1 VSVYK
6 VPQKELAFIFDEI
19 INYAEL
25 CNMPGFEDASR
36 DMVDVVLPEA
46 AKFFEDIVA
55 PTNHETDKHPA
66 FLKDG
71 EVVTSPGL
79 DPIYRQMVEAGWCCL
94 NGDSNY
100 GGAGFPSVVDLAV
113 QEMLQTANCG
123 FSLLPML
130 TRGVVHALNQ
140 YGSDEQKETYLGN
153 LISGAWSGTM
163 NLTEPQAGSDLSAVK
178 TKAILNGDHY
188 LISGQKIYITWGDHS
203 CADNIIH
210 LVLARRPDAPEGNQG
225 ISLFLVP
232 KFLVNADGSLG
243 QRNDVKP
250 VGVEH
255 KLGIHSSPTCTLAF
269 GDNGGAVGYLV
280 GEENKGLQCMF
291 TMMNNAR
298 LSVGHQGVSLGE
310 RAYQQAVAYATD
322 RVQGR
327 APGVEGR
334 AAIIHHSDVKR
345 MLMQMR
351 ALTEG
356 GRAMS
361 YYAIA
366 AEDRS
371 SHHPDEQ
378 VRVQSAQMV
387 ELLTPLVK
395 GWCTEVAMESTS
407 LGVQVHGG
415 MGFIEETGAAQH
427 MRDARILPIYE
438 GTNGIQALDF
448 IGRKCLRDGGQ
459 VVKVLLAEMQVTVD
473 QLAAAHGGV
482 VNLRNRLRHAIE
494 QCQEALNFVLENSS
508 DSQGIAYNFMMLYGN
523 TVSYWLLVKLAAAAQ
538 DRLAAGETDRFY
550 NQKIATAEFFSTQI
564 LPRNSGFLAALVL
577 GALSRQIFC
586 RPRSVIMALSLGL
599 WDSSH
604 ISLAKV

>member
-1 VSVYK
+1 MSVYK
-6 VPQKELAFIFDEI
+6 VPQKELSFIFDEI
-19 INYAEL
+19 IHYSEH
-25 CNMPGFEDASR
+25 CTMPGFEEASR

-55 PTNHETDKHPA
+55 PTNHESDKHPA

-79 DPIYRQMVEAGWCCL
+79 DPIYRQMVDAGWCCL
-94 NGDSNY
+94 NGDSRY

-113 QEMLQTANCG
+113 QEMLQTANVG

-130 TRGVVHALNQ
+130 TRGVVHALGQ

-153 LISGAWSGTM
+153 LISGTWSGTM

-178 TKAILNGDHY
+178 TKAVFNGDHY
-188 LISGQKIYITWGDHS
+188 LISGQKIYITWGDHR

-243 QRNDVKP
+243 ERNDVKP

-298 LSVGHQGVSLGE
+298 LSVGHQGVSVSE
-310 RAYQQAVAYATD
+310 RAYQQAVGYAQD

-327 APGVEGR
+327 ATGVEGR
-334 AAIIHHSDVKR
+334 AAIIHHPDVKR

-351 ALTEG
+351 ALTEA

-361 YYAIA
+361 FYAIA

-371 SHHPDEQ
+371 SHHLDAQ
-378 VRVQSAQMV
+378 VRAESAQLV
-387 ELLTPLVK
+387 EVMTPLVK

-459 VVKVLLAEMQVTVD
+459 AVQLLLADMDATVA
-473 QLAAAHGGV
+473 QLASAQDCILT
-482 VNLRNRLRHAIE
+482 LRTRLQHAIE
-494 QCQEALNFVLENSS
+494 QCRDALSYVLENSS
-508 DSQGIAYNFMMLYGN
+508 DSQGIAYNFMMMYGN
-523 TVSYWLLVKLAAAAQ
+523 AVSYWLLVKLAAAAQ
-538 DRLAAGETDRFY
+538 NRLDSGETDRFY

-564 LPRNSGFLAALVL
+564 LPRNSGFLVTLMS
-577 GALSRQIFC
+577 GSDSFD
-586 RPRSVIMALSLGL
+586 GL
-599 WDSSH
+599 EPADFLH
-604 ISLAKV
+604 A

>member
-1 VSVYK
+1 MSVYK

-19 INYAEL
+19 INYSEICSL
-25 CNMPGFEDASR
+25 PGFEEASR

-46 AKFFEDIVA
+46 AKFFEDVVA

-140 YGSDEQKETYLGN
+140 YGTDEQKETYLGN

-243 QRNDVKP
+243 ERNDVKP

-269 GDNGGAVGYLV
+269 GDDGGAVGYLV

-327 APGVEGR
+327 ASGVEGR

-378 VRVQSAQMV
+378 VRAKSAQMV

-448 IGRKCLRDGGQ
+448 IGRKCLRDGGAA
-459 VVKVLLAEMQVTVD
+459 VKLLLADMQATVD
-473 QLAAAHGGV
+473 QLATAHGST
-482 VNLRNRLRHAIE
+482 VNLRNRLRYSVE
-494 QCQEALNFVLENSS
+494 QCQEALNYVLENSS
-508 DSQGIAYNFMMLYGN
+508 DSQGIAYNFMMMYGN
-523 TVSYWLLVKLAAAAQ
+523 TVAYWLLVKLAAAAQ
-538 DRLAAGETDRFY
+538 NRLAAGETDRFY

-564 LPRNSGFLAALVL
+564 LPRNSGYLATLIL
-577 GALSRQIFC
+577 GAGSFD
-586 RPRSVIMALSLGL
+586 ALEPADFLQ
-599 WDSSH
+599 
-604 ISLAKV
+604 A

>member
-1 VSVYK
+1 MSVYK

-19 INYAEL
+19 INYSEI
-25 CNMPGFEDASR
+25 CSMPGFEEASR

-46 AKFFEDIVA
+46 AKFFEDVVA

-140 YGSDEQKETYLGN
+140 YGSDEQKETYLGK

-243 QRNDVKP
+243 ERNDVKP

-327 APGVEGR
+327 ASGVEGR

-361 YYAIA
+361 YHAIA

-378 VRVQSAQMV
+378 VRAQSAQMV

-448 IGRKCLRDGGQ
+448 VGRKCLRDGGEA
-459 VVKVLLAEMQVTVD
+459 VKVLLAEMQATVD
-473 QLAAAHGGV
+473 QLASAHGSA

-494 QCQEALNFVLENSS
+494 QCQEALSYVLENSS
-508 DSQGIAYNFMMLYGN
+508 DSQGIAYNFMMMYGN

-538 DRLAAGETDRFY
+538 DRLTAGETDRFY

-564 LPRNSGFLAALVL
+564 LPRNSGYLATLIL
-577 GALSRQIFC
+577 GADSFDALEPADFLS
-586 RPRSVIMALSLGL
+586 A
-599 WDSSH
+599 
-604 ISLAKV
+604 

>member
-1 VSVYK
+1 MSVYK
-6 VPQKELAFIFDEI
+6 VPQKELSFIFDEI
-19 INYAEL
+19 IHYSEH
-25 CNMPGFEDASR
+25 CTMPGFEEASR

-55 PTNHETDKHPA
+55 PTNHESDKHPA

-79 DPIYRQMVEAGWCCL
+79 DPIYRQMVDAGWCCL
-94 NGDSNY
+94 NGDSRY

-113 QEMLQTANCG
+113 QEMLQTANVG

-130 TRGVVHALNQ
+130 TRGVVHALGQ

-178 TKAILNGDHY
+178 TKAVFNGDHY
-188 LISGQKIYITWGDHS
+188 LISGQKIYITWGDHR

-243 QRNDVKP
+243 ERNDVKP

-298 LSVGHQGVSLGE
+298 LSVGHQGVSVSE
-310 RAYQQAVAYATD
+310 RAYQQAVGYAQD

-327 APGVEGR
+327 ATGVEGR
-334 AAIIHHSDVKR
+334 AAIIHHPDVKR

-351 ALTEG
+351 ALTEA

-361 YYAIA
+361 FYAIA

-371 SHHPDEQ
+371 SHHPDAQ
-378 VRVQSAQMV
+378 VRAESAQLV
-387 ELLTPLVK
+387 EVMTPLVK

-459 VVKVLLAEMQVTVD
+459 AVQLLLADMDATVA
-473 QLAAAHGGV
+473 QLASAQDCILT
-482 VNLRNRLRHAIE
+482 LRTRLQHAIE
-494 QCQEALNFVLENSS
+494 QCRDALSYVLENSS
-508 DSQGIAYNFMMLYGN
+508 DSQGIAYNFMMMYGN
-523 TVSYWLLVKLAAAAQ
+523 AVSYWLLVKLAAAAQ
-538 DRLAAGETDRFY
+538 NRLDSGETDRFY
-550 NQKIATAEFFSTQI
+550 KQKIATAEFFSTQI
-564 LPRNSGFLAALVL
+564 LPRNSGFLVTLMS
-577 GALSRQIFC
+577 GSDSFD
-586 RPRSVIMALSLGL
+586 GL
-599 WDSSH
+599 EPADFLH
-604 ISLAKV
+604 A

>member
-1 VSVYK
+1 MSVYK

-19 INYAEL
+19 INYSEICSL
-25 CNMPGFEDASR
+25 PGFEEASR

-46 AKFFEDIVA
+46 AKFFEDVVA

-140 YGSDEQKETYLGN
+140 YGTDEQKQTYLGN

-243 QRNDVKP
+243 ERNDVRP

-269 GDNGGAVGYLV
+269 GDDGGAVGYLV

-298 LSVGHQGVSLGE
+298 LSVGHQGVALGE

-327 APGVEGR
+327 ASGVEGR
-334 AAIIHHSDVKR
+334 AAIIHHADVKR

-378 VRVQSAQMV
+378 VRAQSAQMV

-448 IGRKCLRDGGQ
+448 IGRKCLRDGGE
-459 VVKVLLAEMQVTVD
+459 VVKVLLADMQATVD
-473 QLAAAHGGV
+473 QLAAAHGSV
-482 VNLRNRLRHAIE
+482 VNLRNRLRHSVE
-494 QCQEALNFVLENSS
+494 QCQEALNYVLENSS
-508 DSQGIAYNFMMLYGN
+508 DSQGIAYNFMMMYGN

-564 LPRNSGFLAALVL
+564 LPRNSGFLATLIL
-577 GALSRQIFC
+577 GADSFD
-586 RPRSVIMALSLGL
+586 ALEPADFLQ
-599 WDSSH
+599 
-604 ISLAKV
+604 A

>member
-1 VSVYK
+1 MSVYK

-19 INYAEL
+19 INYSEISS
-25 CNMPGFEDASR
+25 MPGFEEASR

-46 AKFFEDIVA
+46 AKFFEDVVA

-130 TRGVVHALNQ
+130 SRGVVHALNQ

-243 QRNDVKP
+243 ERNDVKP

-327 APGVEGR
+327 ASGVEGR

-378 VRVQSAQMV
+378 VRAQSAQMV

-448 IGRKCLRDGGQ
+448 IGRKCLRDGGEA
-459 VVKVLLAEMQVTVD
+459 VKILLADMHETVD
-473 QLAAAHGGV
+473 QLASAHGSA

-494 QCQEALNFVLENSS
+494 QCQEALNYVLENSS
-508 DSQGIAYNFMMLYGN
+508 DSQGIAYNFMMMYGN

-538 DRLAAGETDRFY
+538 DRLTAGETDRFY
-550 NQKIATAEFFSTQI
+550 NQKIATAEFFSSQI
-564 LPRNSGFLAALVL
+564 LPRNSGYLATLIL
-577 GALSRQIFC
+577 GADSFD
-586 RPRSVIMALSLGL
+586 ALEPADFVS
-599 WDSSH
+599 
-604 ISLAKV
+604 A

>member
-1 VSVYK
+1 MSAYK

-19 INYAEL
+19 INYSEI
-25 CNMPGFEDASR
+25 CSMPRFEEASR

-55 PTNHETDKHPA
+55 PTNHETDKNPA

-140 YGSDEQKETYLGN
+140 YGSDEQKDTYLGN

-232 KFLVNADGSLG
+232 KFLVNGDGSLG
-243 QRNDVKP
+243 QRNDVTP

-298 LSVGHQGVSLGE
+298 LSVGHQGVALGE

-327 APGVEGR
+327 ASGVEGR
-334 AAIIHHSDVKR
+334 APIIHHSDVKR

-361 YYAIA
+361 YHAIA

-378 VRVQSAQMV
+378 VRANSAQMV

-448 IGRKCLRDGGQ
+448 VGRKCLRDGGQ
-459 VVKVLLAEMQVTVD
+459 TVQVLLADMQSTVD
-473 QLAAAHGGV
+473 QLASAHGSV
-482 VNLRNRLRHAIE
+482 ANLRNRLRDGIE
-494 QCQEALNFVLENSS
+494 QCHSALQYVLENSS
-508 DSQGIAYNFMMLYGN
+508 ESQGIAYNFMMMYGN
-523 TVSYWLLVKLAAAAQ
+523 TVAYWLLVKLAAAAQ
-538 DRLAAGETDRFY
+538 DRLAEGETDRFY

-564 LPRNSGFLAALVL
+564 LPRNSGYLATLIL
-577 GALSRQIFC
+577 GAKSFDALQPADFLS
-586 RPRSVIMALSLGL
+586 A
-599 WDSSH
+599 
-604 ISLAKV
+604 